1 MPVYISDW
9 IWCSKKK
16 KRGGCEWASAAVHS
30 PQVNDTPYGLMLSE
44 MAFVGYKDTAWP
56 TSPPIV
62 SMSYQEGVND

>member
-9 IWCSKKK
+9 IWCSK
-16 KRGGCEWASAAVHS
+16 RGSEWALAAVHP